1 LTDERRLARDAAY
14 KEARESGKDREATM
28 QAVDAALKMTE
39 AEKAQLAETEQGLRA
54 LHEQIREKVMALLT
68 PEQKAEFE
76 KRAGARR

>member
-1 LTDERRLARDAAY
+1 
-14 KEARESGKDREATM
+14 
-28 QAVDAALKMTE
+28 MTE